1 MVLNV
6 WFTAPLRL
14 SDFFFFLQV
23 STKTIEKYRS
33 GPTNP
38 IKPR

>member
-14 SDFFFFLQV
+14 SDFFLQV